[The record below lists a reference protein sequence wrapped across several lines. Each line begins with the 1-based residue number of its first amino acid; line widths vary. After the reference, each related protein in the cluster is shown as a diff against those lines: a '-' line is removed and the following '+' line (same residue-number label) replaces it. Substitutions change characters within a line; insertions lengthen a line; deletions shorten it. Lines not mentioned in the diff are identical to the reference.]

1 MVFTH
6 RINLP
11 PSAGCGCPPG
21 TEPPVPASEVQALR
35 VRLEI
40 LEELVKGLKEQ
51 CTGGCCPAAAQ
62 AGTGE
67 QVTTGG
73 GTGKGAGG
81 WASPVYKRPRYE
93 LEKGTSSSRVGVVS
107 AAQGTA
113 WGRGAIWLDVSSP
126 PPTQ

>member
-11 PSAGCGCPPG
+11 PSVGCGCPPG

-51 CTGGCCPAAAQ
+51 CTGGCCPAAAE

-67 QVTTGG
+67 QVTTGE
-73 GTGKGAGG
+73 GTEKEAGG
-81 WASPVYKRPRYE
+81 EVGWVSLVYKEPGYE
-93 LEKGTSSSRVGVVS
+93 LEKVTPSSPLAVVS
-107 AAQGTA
+107 AAQSTT
-113 WGRGAIWLDVSSP
+113 WRGEPS
-126 PPTQ
+126 

>member
-51 CTGGCCPAAAQ
+51 CTGGCCPAAAE

-67 QVTTGG
+67 QERAQ
-73 GTGKGAGG
+73 K
-81 WASPVYKRPRYE
+81 KRQV
-93 LEKGTSSSRVGVVS
+93 EKLGF
-107 AAQGTA
+107 
-113 WGRGAIWLDVSSP
+113 RGFGLLLHLC
-126 PPTQ
+126 

>member
-21 TEPPVPASEVQALR
+21 TEPPVPPSEVQALR

-51 CTGGCCPAAAQ
+51 CTAGCCPAAAQ

-73 GTGKGAGG
+73 ATEKEAGGEVG
-81 WASPVYKRPRYE
+81 WASPVYKGPGYE
-93 LEKGTSSSRVGVVS
+93 LEKGTPSSPSGVVS

-113 WGRGAIWLDVSSP
+113 WRR
-126 PPTQ
+126 